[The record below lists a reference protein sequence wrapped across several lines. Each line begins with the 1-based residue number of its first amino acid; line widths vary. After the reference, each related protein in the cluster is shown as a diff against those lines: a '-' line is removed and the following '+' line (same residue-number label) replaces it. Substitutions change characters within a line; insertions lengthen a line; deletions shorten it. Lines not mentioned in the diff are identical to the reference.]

1 MPSLHAVILGIAL
14 GLGLCG
20 SHAASLAVDD
30 ARLQLLYRP
39 ESAPAAQPLRPVALS
54 PNLNLTP
61 EQLAIAARR
70 SQLSFAAKLECS
82 ALDTRLPVLERAA
95 RRAKPDVKAEA
106 EHTLALARLRYTVL
120 RC

>member
-14 GLGLCG
+14 ALGLGG
-20 SHAASLAVDD
+20 SLAGNLAVED

-39 ESAPAAQPLRPVALS
+39 ESALPPSPCGPWRCRPT
-54 PNLNLTP
+54 LNLTP

-70 SQLSFAAKLECS
+70 SRAVLQAKLECS
-82 ALDTRLPVLERAA
+82 ALDTRLPVLERAV

-106 EHTLALARLRYTVL
+106 EHTLSLACLRYTVL

>member
-14 GLGLCG
+14 GLGLGG
-20 SHAASLAVDD
+20 SHAVSLAVDD

-54 PNLNLTP
+54 PNLTP

-106 EHTLALARLRYTVL
+106 EHTLSLARLRYTVL

>member
-14 GLGLCG
+14 ALGLGG
-20 SHAASLAVDD
+20 SLAGSLAVED

-54 PNLNLTP
+54 PNLNLAP

-82 ALDTRLPVLERAA
+82 ALDTRLPVLERAV

-106 EHTLALARLRYTVL
+106 EHTLSLARLRYTVL